1 MRLGPGS
8 PNVLSPDG
16 KWALVLRQ
24 NMSPPD
30 FALLPTGVGQQRTLA
45 TGKVIPNSGQ
55 FLPDSKHLLLDGHEP
70 GHSARLYVMGL
81 EGEQPRPIS
90 PEGFHLGPVAPDGK
104 HLAAVTSEGIAL
116 ISVDSGEPQPVR
128 GSQPGEI
135 PLRWTK
141 DGRVLFIGRRGETAC
156 QVFRLDV
163 GTGTRTPWKTFNPPD
178 LAGVTGVSCPR
189 LAADEEHYVYGYIR
203 NLSDLFL
210 VDHLR

>member
-1 MRLGPGS
+1 M
-8 PNVLSPDG
+8 
-16 KWALVLRQ
+16 
-24 NMSPPD
+24 
-30 FALLPTGVGQQRTLA
+30 LA
-45 TGKVIPNSGQ
+45 TGKVVPNFGS
-55 FLPDSKHLLLDGHEP
+55 FLPDSKHLLVDGHEP

-104 HLAAVTSEGIAL
+104 HLAAVSSEGIAL
-116 ISVDSGEPQPVR
+116 VSVDGGETQKLR

-163 GTGTRTPWKTFNPPD
+163 ETGTRTPWKTFNPPD